1 MDFNLKA
8 LGAETVMVD
17 RRIVAQLAEA
27 ELLLRDGEK
36 LPYQFIRQ
44 NSFIGVNPS
53 ERLFAKRAV
62 TGKNAECIGV
72 MVKPREIVLAEEVYY
87 RVQELETAESI
98 EKIVGSFSK
107 SREFQE
113 HPQLSEAL
121 KTGWKK
127 NSKQQKKQVS
137 GSICGTGTT
146 QRSNPKISNVK
157 G

>member
-17 RRIVAQLAEA
+17 RRLAARLVEA

-36 LPYQFIRQ
+36 LPYAEELNQFIRQ

-53 ERLFAKRAV
+53 ERLFAKCAV

-87 RVQELETAESI
+87 RLQELETAESI
-98 EKIVGSFSK
+98 QKEYLRKSK
-107 SREFQE
+107 DVTPVRPLYEVRADYADNPS
-113 HPQLSEAL
+113 LSE
-121 KTGWKK
+121 
-127 NSKQQKKQVS
+127 
-137 GSICGTGTT
+137 
-146 QRSNPKISNVK
+146 
-157 G
+157 

>member
-121 KTGWKK
+121 KNRLEEKFKAAEKAGIRLDLRHKEEPEKK
-127 NSKQQKKQVS
+127 SQDLE
-137 GSICGTGTT
+137 
-146 QRSNPKISNVK
+146 R
-157 G
+157 

>member
-8 LGAETVMVD
+8 LGAET
-17 RRIVAQLAEA
+17 VAQLAEA

-121 KTGWKK
+121 KNRLEEKFKAAEKAGIRLDLRHRDDP
-127 NSKQQKKQVS
+127 KKQS
-137 GSICGTGTT
+137 
-146 QRSNPKISNVK
+146 QDLER
-157 G
+157 

>member
-17 RRIVAQLAEA
+17 RRIVAQL
-27 ELLLRDGEK
+27 
-36 LPYQFIRQ
+36 
-44 NSFIGVNPS
+44 
-53 ERLFAKRAV
+53 
-62 TGKNAECIGV
+62 AECIGV

-121 KTGWKK
+121 KNRLEEKFKAAEKAGIRLDLRHKEEPEKK
-127 NSKQQKKQVS
+127 SQDLE
-137 GSICGTGTT
+137 
-146 QRSNPKISNVK
+146 R
-157 G
+157 

>member
-107 SREFQE
+107 KKPGISGASVTVGSSEKQAGRKIQSSRKSRY
-113 HPQLSEAL
+113 P
-121 KTGWKK
+121 T
-127 NSKQQKKQVS
+127 
-137 GSICGTGTT
+137 
-146 QRSNPKISNVK
+146 RSAAQ
-157 G
+157 GRA

>member
-53 ERLFAKRAV
+53 ER
-62 TGKNAECIGV
+62 
-72 MVKPREIVLAEEVYY
+72 
-87 RVQELETAESI
+87 
-98 EKIVGSFSK
+98 
-107 SREFQE
+107 
-113 HPQLSEAL
+113 
-121 KTGWKK
+121 
-127 NSKQQKKQVS
+127 
-137 GSICGTGTT
+137 
-146 QRSNPKISNVK
+146 
-157 G
+157 

>member
-72 MVKPREIVLAEEVYY
+72 MVKPREIVLAE
-87 RVQELETAESI
+87 RDSACRRGLLPSART
-98 EKIVGSFSK
+98 GN
-107 SREFQE
+107 SRK
-113 HPQLSEAL
+113 H
-121 KTGWKK
+121 
-127 NSKQQKKQVS
+127 
-137 GSICGTGTT
+137 
-146 QRSNPKISNVK
+146 
-157 G
+157 

>member
-72 MVKPREIVLAEEVYY
+72 MVKCLPKR
-87 RVQELETAESI
+87 SI
-98 EKIVGSFSK
+98 TEC
-107 SREFQE
+107 
-113 HPQLSEAL
+113 
-121 KTGWKK
+121 K
-127 NSKQQKKQVS
+127 NWKQQKALKRLSAVFQRA
-137 GSICGTGTT
+137 GNFRSIRNC
-146 QRSNPKISNVK
+146 RKL
-157 G
+157 

>member
-27 ELLLRDGEK
+27 ELLLRYGEK

-121 KTGWKK
+121 KNRLEEKFKAAEKAGIRLDLRHRDDP
-127 NSKQQKKQVS
+127 KKQS
-137 GSICGTGTT
+137 
-146 QRSNPKISNVK
+146 QDLER
-157 G
+157 

>member
-121 KTGWKK
+121 K
-127 NSKQQKKQVS
+127 N
-137 GSICGTGTT
+137 
-146 QRSNPKISNVK
+146 RLEE
-157 G
+157 